1 LPWLLARRKKK
12 LRPLR
17 LLRLLRPLLRP
28 LRLLRLL
35 TPPLLRPLRLL
46 LTLLLRPL
54 RLPLRLLRLLLTLL
68 LLPLL
73 RLLRSNQLRAI
84 ETGLRAGFFSSIFL
98 EWTVTHPSAIKKPAT
113 KAGFFEQADDY
124 FSSSASSFR
133 ILAPVGDV
141 SGLPSLVWTVTS
153 LVVAFG
159 TAETSTR

>member
-12 LRPLR
+12 LRPPR
-17 LLRLLRPLLRP
+17 LLRLLRPLLR

-84 ETGLRAGFFSSIFL
+84 ETGLRAGFFSSLFFKMT
-98 EWTVTHPSAIKKPAT
+98 ETVALAIKKPAT
-113 KAGFFEQADDY
+113 KAGFLSKLMIISARPPAA
-124 FSSSASSFR
+124 SGSWRRSASFPACR
-133 ILAPVGDV
+133 RW
-141 SGLPSLVWTVTS
+141 SG
-153 LVVAFG
+153 
-159 TAETSTR
+159 R